1 MQWLQSV
8 FEQAPEI
15 ALFLSLAGGYAL
27 GKIHF
32 GKFQLGGVAGS
43 LLVAVVI
50 SQVGV
55 HIDNGVKAVL
65 FALFIYA
72 VGFESG
78 PQFFRSLGRQS
89 LREIAM
95 AAVLAISGLVTVV
108 VLARIFG
115 LDKGLAAGIAAGGL
129 TQSAIIGTAS
139 SAISK
144 LGLAADEVQRL
155 QANVAVGYAVTY
167 IFGSFGA
174 ILVCVNLLPK
184 FMGRTIRDDAIKAEA
199 ELLAGIRLLGPNEQ
213 EAAPDLVGRIYQV
226 DKAAGK
232 TVAEIEAKTSIDN
245 SITVERVKRAN
256 KIIGVSPDLKLE
268 ANDIVLIVG
277 RRTGVV
283 TLGNEVGSELQSS
296 DGMDVIVAIRDVTI
310 TAPEFVGKSVADIKQ
325 HISSELRHGIYV
337 IGVKRADKPLPLKA
351 DTVIA
356 AGDVVSLYGTDQ
368 DLQRVASSIG
378 PVIVVS
384 DKTDFVFHGL
394 GIAVGLL
401 IGLAVIRLGSI
412 PLTLGSGGGALLSGL
427 LFGWYRSRNMA
438 IGNMPTAAST
448 LLRDLGLAGFVA
460 VVGLQSGLQAVQT
473 IVSSGL
479 SIFLI
484 GVVVTI
490 LPLIITMLFGRY
502 VLKYDNVAVFA
513 GALSGSRSANP
524 AFGEILDK
532 AGNSIPT
539 TPFAITYALANVFLT
554 LLGPLVVAFS

>member
-108 VLARIFG
+108 VLARMFG

-184 FMGRTIRDDAIKAEA
+184 FMGRSIRDDAIKAEA

-232 TVAEIEAKTSIDN
+232 TVAEIEAKTSIE
-245 SITVERVKRAN
+245 SW
-256 KIIGVSPDLKLE
+256 L
-268 ANDIVLIVG
+268 
-277 RRTGVV
+277 
-283 TLGNEVGSELQSS
+283 
-296 DGMDVIVAIRDVTI
+296 
-310 TAPEFVGKSVADIKQ
+310 GKSAQ
-325 HISSELRHGIYV
+325 
-337 IGVKRADKPLPLKA
+337 
-351 DTVIA
+351 
-356 AGDVVSLYGTDQ
+356 
-368 DLQRVASSIG
+368 
-378 PVIVVS
+378 
-384 DKTDFVFHGL
+384 L
-394 GIAVGLL
+394 G
-401 IGLAVIRLGSI
+401 
-412 PLTLGSGGGALLSGL
+412 
-427 LFGWYRSRNMA
+427 
-438 IGNMPTAAST
+438 
-448 LLRDLGLAGFVA
+448 
-460 VVGLQSGLQAVQT
+460 
-473 IVSSGL
+473 
-479 SIFLI
+479 
-484 GVVVTI
+484 
-490 LPLIITMLFGRY
+490 
-502 VLKYDNVAVFA
+502 
-513 GALSGSRSANP
+513 
-524 AFGEILDK
+524 
-532 AGNSIPT
+532 
-539 TPFAITYALANVFLT
+539 
-554 LLGPLVVAFS
+554 

>member
-108 VLARIFG
+108 VLARMFG

-184 FMGRTIRDDAIKAEA
+184 FM
-199 ELLAGIRLLGPNEQ
+199 
-213 EAAPDLVGRIYQV
+213 
-226 DKAAGK
+226 
-232 TVAEIEAKTSIDN
+232 
-245 SITVERVKRAN
+245 VK
-256 KIIGVSPDLKLE
+256 K
-268 ANDIVLIVG
+268 
-277 RRTGVV
+277 
-283 TLGNEVGSELQSS
+283 
-296 DGMDVIVAIRDVTI
+296 
-310 TAPEFVGKSVADIKQ
+310 
-325 HISSELRHGIYV
+325 
-337 IGVKRADKPLPLKA
+337 
-351 DTVIA
+351 
-356 AGDVVSLYGTDQ
+356 
-368 DLQRVASSIG
+368 
-378 PVIVVS
+378 
-384 DKTDFVFHGL
+384 
-394 GIAVGLL
+394 
-401 IGLAVIRLGSI
+401 
-412 PLTLGSGGGALLSGL
+412 
-427 LFGWYRSRNMA
+427 
-438 IGNMPTAAST
+438 
-448 LLRDLGLAGFVA
+448 
-460 VVGLQSGLQAVQT
+460 
-473 IVSSGL
+473 
-479 SIFLI
+479 
-484 GVVVTI
+484 
-490 LPLIITMLFGRY
+490 
-502 VLKYDNVAVFA
+502 
-513 GALSGSRSANP
+513 
-524 AFGEILDK
+524 
-532 AGNSIPT
+532 
-539 TPFAITYALANVFLT
+539 
-554 LLGPLVVAFS
+554 